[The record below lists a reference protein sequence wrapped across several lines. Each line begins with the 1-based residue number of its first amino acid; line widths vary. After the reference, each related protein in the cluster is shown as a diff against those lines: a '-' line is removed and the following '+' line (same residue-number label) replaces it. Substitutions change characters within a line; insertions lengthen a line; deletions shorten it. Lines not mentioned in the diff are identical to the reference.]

1 MTTDALVGLDPAAL
15 RGAIG
20 CRPLQLR
27 HGLSGHPSLSREAL
41 AAVAELHP
49 GNLVEHHRADLPLVL
64 PTGEAERLPL
74 SPRAVIEGIEDNHCW
89 MVLWHID
96 TAAPY
101 DRLVERWVEPIR
113 AAIPTSEGALG
124 PSESLALIASPGAV
138 VPAHVDHNHNVLL
151 QLEGTKELFIGEFSD
166 ASEAQR
172 QVERRYGR
180 AVLNLDRLP
189 ERVTRFVLGPGDAL
203 YIPPYA
209 FHWVIGGA
217 DVSVALSCSVTTA
230 AANRTQEVH
239 AWNSRLRRLGLRP
252 RPPGEGLHR
261 DRAKVRAL
269 HAWIRFRMLSSGARR
284 KLSAGVARVRSLRRV
299 QRQSAR

>member
-20 CRPLQLR
+20 RRPLLLR
-27 HGLSGHPSLSREAL
+27 HGLSGHPSLSRAAL
-41 AAVAELHP
+41 AAVAEVHP

-64 PTGEAERLPL
+64 PTGEAERLPV
-74 SPRAVIEGIEDNHCW
+74 SPRAVIEGIEENRCW

-101 DRLVERWVEPIR
+101 DALVEQWVEPIR

-124 PSESLALIASPGAV
+124 ASESLALIASPGAV

-166 ASEAQR
+166 ASEGQR
-172 QVERRYGR
+172 QVERRYGP

-209 FHWVIGGA
+209 FHWVVGGP

-230 AANRTQEVH
+230 AANRAHEVH
-239 AWNSRLRRLGLRP
+239 AWNGRLRRLGIHP
-252 RPPGEGLHR
+252 RPPGEGLYR

-269 HAWIRFRMLSSGARR
+269 HSWIRFRRLSSSAQRR
-284 KLSAGVARVRSLRRV
+284 LSAGVARARSRRGVRH
-299 QRQSAR
+299 QAAR